1 MADGFGPESGTLL
14 VQEARG
20 HCSPSEPSLCA
31 AKAISAYLVNG
42 TLPAEGTVCRSED
55 RTFPGAGKS
64 DPSSTSSQPHS
75 AQDAALLEAVRAL
88 HEPVLLGG
96 LF

>member
-14 VQEARG
+14 IQEARG
-20 HCSPSEPSLCA
+20 HCSPSEPSVCA

-42 TLPAEGTVCRSED
+42 TLPAEGTVCRSD
-55 RTFPGAGKS
+55 DLSFPGGKAEV
-64 DPSSTSSQPHS
+64 SSSHHS
-75 AQDAALLEAVRAL
+75 AEDAALLEAVHAL

-96 LF
+96 FF